1 VKPHVGISPG
11 TGGSPDMKTPGRRA
25 LAILGQGVG
34 AFGGLQAHERITPAN
49 RGHIMVARM
58 AAGIVISG
66 TMHLGLV

>member
-1 VKPHVGISPG
+1 
-11 TGGSPDMKTPGRRA
+11 MKTPRRKA

-49 RGHIMVARM
+49 RGHIMVVRM